1 MTRVGW
7 IGAGIMGKAMGRNL
21 MKHGFSLHLYA
32 RHPHKVEDIIA
43 EGAILHDTIADCVR
57 SCDVVITMVGF
68 PSDVREVYHGEAG
81 ILAHAR
87 TGQLLIDMTTSSPK
101 LAKEL
106 AEQGEQKGLR
116 VLDAPVTGGD
126 VGAREGTLTI
136 LIGGSE
142 ADVHAAMPL
151 FAAMGEHI
159 HHCGPAGCGQHMKLA
174 NQIMIAGALSG
185 VSEALAYIQKQGM
198 DPQEMIDDLK
208 AGAAGSRQL
217 ELLGPKMVKR
227 DLAPGF
233 FVKHFIKDMRLAD
246 EEAEEDGLCLNVLQT
261 VLRNF
266 EQLAA
271 EGHGEDGTQSVI
283 TRYLHEKQDL

>member
-21 MKHGFSLHLYA
+21 MKHGFALHLYA

-68 PSDVREVYHGEAG
+68 PADVREVYQSEAG

-87 TGQLLIDMTTSSPK
+87 TGQLLIDMTTSSPR
-101 LAKEL
+101 LAKMLYAHGKARSL
-106 AEQGEQKGLR
+106 A

-126 VGAREGTLTI
+126 SGAKAGTLTI
-136 LIGGSE
+136 LVGGE
-142 ADVHAAMPL
+142 KAAYEQAYPL
-151 FAAMGEHI
+151 FQAMGTHI
-159 HHCGPAGCGQHMKLA
+159 YYCGEAGRGQHMKLA

-283 TRYLHEKQDL
+283 TRYLHDQF

>member
-1 MTRVGW
+1 MKK
-7 IGAGIMGKAMGRNL
+7 IGFIGVGIMGRSMVRNL
-21 MKHGFSLHLYA
+21 MKHGYELHIYA
-32 RHPHKVEDIIA
+32 RHPQKVADVVA
-43 EGAILHDTIADCVR
+43 EGAHFHDTITSCVKA
-57 SCDVVITMVGF
+57 SEAVITMVGY
-68 PSDVREVYHGEAG
+68 PSDVEEVYLGENG
-81 ILAHAR
+81 IFSAAANG
-87 TGQLLIDMTTSSPK
+87 TLLIDMTTSSPK

-283 TRYLHEKQDL
+283 TRYLNDQF

>member
-21 MKHGFSLHLYA
+21 MKHGFALHLYA

-68 PSDVREVYHGEAG
+68 PSDVREVYQGEAG

-159 HHCGPAGCGQHMKLA
+159 HH
-174 NQIMIAGALSG
+174 
-185 VSEALAYIQKQGM
+185 
-198 DPQEMIDDLK
+198 
-208 AGAAGSRQL
+208 
-217 ELLGPKMVKR
+217 
-227 DLAPGF
+227 
-233 FVKHFIKDMRLAD
+233 
-246 EEAEEDGLCLNVLQT
+246 
-261 VLRNF
+261 
-266 EQLAA
+266 
-271 EGHGEDGTQSVI
+271 
-283 TRYLHEKQDL
+283 

>member
-1 MTRVGW
+1 MKK
-7 IGAGIMGKAMGRNL
+7 IGFIGVGIMGRSMVRNL
-21 MKHGFSLHLYA
+21 MKHGYELHIYA
-32 RHPHKVEDIIA
+32 RHPQKVADVVA
-43 EGAILHDTIADCVR
+43 EGAHFHDTITSCVKA
-57 SCDVVITMVGF
+57 SEAVITMVGY
-68 PSDVREVYHGEAG
+68 PSDVEEVYLGENG
-81 ILAHAR
+81 IFSAAANG
-87 TGQLLIDMTTSSPK
+87 TLLIDMTTSSPK

-198 DPQEMIDDLK
+198 DPQKMIDDLK

-283 TRYLHEKQDL
+283 TRYLNDQF